1 MGKLT
6 IKEVDELSAAGIL
19 DKKTVNE
26 LQTKGLVGTRKRGV
40 KYYLKNGNKGKV
52 YPTLYFSGLG
62 KTTKPNQQM
71 KSFRDE
77 FNKLLTKYGIKE

>member
-6 IKEVDELSAAGIL
+6 IKDVDDLSAAGIL
-19 DKKTVNE
+19 DKKTVTE

-40 KYYLKNGNKGKV
+40 KYYLKNGKGKV

-62 KTTKPNQQM
+62 KKSKPTKDM
-71 KSFRDE
+71 VSFRDE
-77 FNKLLTKYGIKE
+77 FNKLLNKYGIKE

>member
-6 IKEVDELSAAGIL
+6 IKEVDDLSAAGIL
-19 DKKTVNE
+19 DTKTVNE
-26 LQTKGLVGTRKRGV
+26 LQTKGLVGTRQRGV
-40 KYYLKNGNKGKV
+40 KYYLKNGKGKV

-62 KTTKPNQQM
+62 KKTKPTKDM
-71 KSFRDE
+71 TSFRDE

>member
-6 IKEVDELSAAGIL
+6 IKDVDDLSAAGIL
-19 DKKTVNE
+19 DKKTVTE

-62 KTTKPNQQM
+62 KKSKPTKDM
-71 KSFRDE
+71 VSFRDE
-77 FNKLLTKYGIKE
+77 FNKLLTKHGIKE

>member
-6 IKEVDELSAAGIL
+6 IKEVDDLSAAGIL
-19 DKKTVNE
+19 DKKTVTE

-62 KTTKPNQQM
+62 KKDKPNQQM

>member
-1 MGKLT
+1 MGKLK

-26 LQTKGLVGTRKRGV
+26 LQTKGLVGTRKRGI
-40 KYYLKNGNKGKV
+40 KYYLKNGNGKV

-62 KTTKPNQQM
+62 KKSKPTKDM
-71 KSFRDE
+71 TSFRDE

>member
-19 DKKTVNE
+19 DKKTVDE
-26 LQTKGLVGTRKRGV
+26 LQTKGLVGTRKRGL
-40 KYYLKNGNKGKV
+40 KHYLKNGKSKV

-62 KTTKPNQQM
+62 KKTKPTKDM
-71 KSFRDE
+71 ISFRDE
-77 FNKLLTKYGIKE
+77 FNKLLTKYGINE

>member
-6 IKEVDELSAAGIL
+6 IKEVDDLSAAGIL
-19 DKKTVNE
+19 DKKTVTE

-40 KYYLKNGNKGKV
+40 KYYMKFGKGKV

-62 KTTKPNQQM
+62 KKTKPTKDM
-71 KSFRDE
+71 ISFRDE

>member
-6 IKEVDELSAAGIL
+6 IKEVDDLSAAGIL
-19 DKKTVNE
+19 DTKTVNE
-26 LQTKGLVGTRKRGV
+26 LQTKGLVGTRQRGV
-40 KYYLKNGNKGKV
+40 KHYLKNGKGKV

-62 KTTKPNQQM
+62 KKNKPTKDM
-71 KSFRDE
+71 TSFRDE

>member
-62 KTTKPNQQM
+62 KKSKPTKDM
-71 KSFRDE
+71 VSFRDE

>member
-19 DKKTVNE
+19 DKKTVDE

-40 KYYLKNGNKGKV
+40 KHYLKNGKSKV
-52 YPTLYFSGLG
+52 YPTLYFRGLG
-62 KTTKPNQQM
+62 KKTKPTKDM
-71 KSFRDE
+71 TIFRDE